1 LFPHVVAILRNPAS
15 ASDRGGRSKK
25 HARAV
30 DDGKVKSAGKTDK
43 ASRAADEA
51 NEVISNSMEAGRHFF
66 RSARFFSVWS
76 ILIGRVWSPDVPG

>member
-51 NEVISNSMEAGRHFF
+51 KK
-66 RSARFFSVWS
+66 
-76 ILIGRVWSPDVPG
+76 